1 MKFNDLRTLENH
13 QVIETDLCIVGSGPA
28 GLSIAK
34 EFAGTNIQVLVVESG
49 GKAEDPDTQS
59 LYEIENV
66 GVPRQLDQD
75 VIRYRILGGTSHIW
89 TGRCAPFDDL
99 DFQQRSWVPHSGWS
113 IARRSLDS
121 YLERAGENLGI
132 GPHCYDERLWEQFKV
147 SRPASSLNETV
158 LKPVFW
164 QFSKH
169 YTNPYEPARFGQGF
183 MPDDVPNINVLMNA
197 NVTHLSTNA
206 AGTRLESIE
215 VTSLNGKQA
224 TVKAKAIV
232 LCCGGIENARLMLA
246 SNRIVPYG
254 VGNQNDLVGR
264 FLMDHPGC
272 VLGSFDP
279 ISAKKVRDRFGH
291 YWLDNT
297 KGRHVYLHGI
307 ALSHK
312 LQEKEQLLNCAA
324 YLETVTAEDD
334 PWGAIQGLKASL
346 KNGKITPQAYRSAIA
361 LLTQPHAVGYG
372 LYRRYLKNRP
382 TINKAERV
390 ELFCHVEQ
398 RPDPD
403 SRVTLSDKFDR
414 LGMPLSRLNWKISE
428 QERQSVRRLA
438 HLICDEFDRLD
449 LPKPVLSDWLEQKE
463 GWEPNFS
470 DRAHPT
476 GTTRMSNDPKQGVVD
491 ANSQVHG
498 VDGLF
503 VAGSSVFPTAGY
515 ANPTLMIVALSL
527 RLADWLKFNYLP
539 TKSTQITWDRGQ
551 IDGSSTGLVSSDS
564 R

>member
-1 MKFNDLRTLENH
+1 MKFSDLKTLE
-13 QVIETDLCIVGSGPA
+13 QGSTIETDLCIVGSGPA

-34 EFAGTNIQVLVVESG
+34 EFVGSTVQVLIVESG
-49 GKAEDPDTQS
+49 SKTEDPEAQS

-66 GVPRQLDQD
+66 GAPRQLNQD

-89 TGRCAPFDDL
+89 TGRCAPFDEL

-121 YLERAGENLGI
+121 YLERAGDNLGI
-132 GPHCYDERLWEQFKV
+132 GPHCYDQRLWQAFKV
-147 SRPASSLNETV
+147 NRPASSLDETV

-169 YTNPYEPARFGQGF
+169 STNPQEPARFGQGF
-183 MPDDVPNINVLMNA
+183 MPETAPNIELLMNA
-197 NVTHLSTNA
+197 NVTHLNTNP
-206 AGTRLESIE
+206 AGSRLESIE
-215 VTSLNGKQA
+215 VTSLNGKRV

-246 SNRIVPYG
+246 SNRIVPQG
-254 VGNQNDLVGR
+254 VGNQNDVVGR

-279 ISAKKVRDRFGH
+279 DSAKQVRDRFGH

-307 ALSHK
+307 SLSHK
-312 LQEKEQLLNCAA
+312 LQAQEQLLNCAA
-324 YLETVTAEDD
+324 YLETVVAEDD
-334 PWGAIQGLKASL
+334 PWGAMKALKASL
-346 KNGKITPQAYRSAIA
+346 QAGQLTPQAYRSALA
-361 LLTQPHAVGYG
+361 LLTQPHAIGHG
-372 LYRRYLKNRP
+372 LYRRYLKHRP
-382 TINKAERV
+382 TINKANRV

-398 RPDPD
+398 RPDPE
-403 SRVTLSDKFDR
+403 SRVTLSDKRDR
-414 LGMPLSRLNWKISE
+414 LGVPISKLNWKISE

-438 HLICDEFDRLD
+438 HLICDEFDRLN
-449 LPKPVLSDWLEQKE
+449 LPKPVLSDWLEQKS
-463 GWEPNFS
+463 GWESNFS

-476 GTTRMSNDPKQGVVD
+476 GTTRMSDDPKQGVVD
-491 ANSQVHG
+491 SNCQVHE
-498 VDGLF
+498 VEGLF

-515 ANPTLMIVALSL
+515 ANPTLMIVAMSL
-527 RLADWLKFNYLP
+527 RLADWLKFEYLP
-539 TKSTQITWDRGQ
+539 AQAKASVVKLEQ
-551 IDGSSTGLVSSDS
+551 SAAL
-564 R
+564 

>member
-1 MKFNDLRTLENH
+1 MKFDDLRTLDR

-34 EFAGTNIQVLVVESG
+34 EFVGTTVQVLVVESG
-49 GKAEDPDTQS
+49 SKVEDPDTQS

-75 VIRYRILGGTSHIW
+75 VIRCRILGGTSHIW

-113 IARRSLDS
+113 ISRRSLDS
-121 YLERAGENLGI
+121 YLERAGKNLGI
-132 GPHCYDERLWEQFKV
+132 GPHCYDERLWERFKV
-147 SRPASSLNETV
+147 SRPAASLNETV
-158 LKPVFW
+158 VKPVFW

-169 YTNPYEPARFGQGF
+169 STNPHEPARFGQGF
-183 MPDDVPNINVLMNA
+183 MPDDAPNINLLMSA
-197 NVTHLSTNA
+197 NVTHLNTNA

-215 VTSLNGKQA
+215 VTSLNGKRA
-224 TVKAKAIV
+224 TVRAKAVV

-246 SNRIVPYG
+246 SNRIVPQG
-254 VGNQNDLVGR
+254 VGNQNDMVGR

-272 VLGSFDP
+272 SLGSFDP
-279 ISAKKVRDRFGH
+279 VSAKKVRDRFGH

-297 KGRHVYLHGI
+297 QGRHVYIHGI

-312 LQEKEQLLNCAA
+312 LQEEEQLLNCAA
-324 YLETVTAEDD
+324 YLETVVAEDD
-334 PWGAIQGLKASL
+334 PWIAVRQLKISL
-346 KNGKITPQAYRSAIA
+346 QSGKITPEAYRNALA
-361 LLTQPHAVGYG
+361 LLTQPHAIGYG
-372 LYRRYLKNRP
+372 LYRRYLRNRP
-382 TINKAERV
+382 TLNKAERV

-398 RPDPD
+398 RPDPE
-403 SRVTLSDKFDR
+403 SRVTLSDKLDR
-414 LGMPLSRLNWKISE
+414 LGMPLSKLNWKISE

-438 HLICDEFDRLD
+438 HLICDEFDRLG

-463 GWEPNFS
+463 GWESNFS

-476 GTTRMSNDPKQGVVD
+476 GTTRMSDDPKQGVVD
-491 ANSQVHG
+491 SNSQVHG

-515 ANPTLMIVALSL
+515 ANPTLMIVAMSL
-527 RLADWLKFNYLP
+527 RLADWLKLNYLP
-539 TKSTQITWDRGQ
+539 AQVTQLGWEQSQ
-551 IDGSSTGLVSSDS
+551 INSSADFISSDS